1 MESNRTNG
9 AAVGYL
15 FLLRNEVRKK
25 SNNIMPVREMSNK
38 NSIKQHYKKL
48 IFLIIRVDGAAGKP
62 I

>member
-1 MESNRTNG
+1 MGGNCTNG
-9 AAVGYL
+9 VVVGYL

-48 IFLIIRVDGAAGKP
+48 TFLIIRVDGAARKP
-62 I
+62 T

>member
-1 MESNRTNG
+1 MESNCTNG
-9 AAVGYL
+9 AVVGYL

-25 SNNIMPVREMSNK
+25 SNNIMLVRETSNK

-62 I
+62 K